1 MTQNR
6 FFFQDGFGDLCKLYV
21 LLESQTL
28 TSSREE
34 KAAGW
39 YQGEWRKLFIFIKSS
54 GIFQILPIIFW
65 FIRTFREHRSW
76 LESKQRRL
84 GRGPLGDGP
93 EGAEL
98 PEDWAQPSVLGVP
111 TLAIWY
117 HPDLAKDVNRISDQP
132 CLFFKE
138 KSHTVPACQRRTVS
152 LASRAAQGQ
161 KHNVN

>member
-1 MTQNR
+1 MTRNR

-34 KAAGW
+34 KAAGC
-39 YQGEWRKLFIFIKSS
+39 YQGEWRKLFIFVKSS

-65 FIRTFREHRSW
+65 LIRREHRSW

-93 EGAEL
+93 EGGRAARGL
-98 PEDWAQPSVLGVP
+98 SPAFRAGSSYLGNLIPSGF
-111 TLAIWY
+111 
-117 HPDLAKDVNRISDQP
+117 S
-132 CLFFKE
+132 
-138 KSHTVPACQRRTVS
+138 QRCKQNF
-152 LASRAAQGQ
+152 SRACFLKRRVISYPLVKGALCHWPIGQ
-161 KHNVN
+161 HRGRSAM